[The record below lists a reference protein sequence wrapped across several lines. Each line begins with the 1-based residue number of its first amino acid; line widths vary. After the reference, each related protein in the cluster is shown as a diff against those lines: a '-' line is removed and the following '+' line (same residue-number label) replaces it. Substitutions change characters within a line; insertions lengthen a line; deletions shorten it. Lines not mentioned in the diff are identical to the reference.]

1 MASRLM
7 TRIFGTGVPAA
18 GFGCAAAGVTN
29 TEAAKAKA
37 PAATTPRVKIDCIFM
52 ALESCPSTEVD
63 DFRPVI
69 FCFGDRY
76 TEVDLDR
83 TEGRFPA
90 DANSGG
96 SA

>member
-7 TRIFGTGVPAA
+7 TRILGTGVPAA

-29 TEAAKAKA
+29 IEAAMAKA
-37 PAATTPRVKIDCIFM
+37 PAAKAPRAKIVFVFM

-76 TEVDLDR
+76 AEVDLDR
-83 TEGRFPA
+83 PKGRFPTDA
-90 DANSGG
+90 DSGG